1 MTSASLDALLRV
13 GNPASLSRGHA
24 RANAARNAH
33 GALPPPRRNGR
44 EPLADGRKHF
54 GRATPAKLRNPRTT
68 LHLQRRLKKRD
79 VHVWWKGTAI
89 APVLLMWL
97 LQWCVCLLWLL
108 RWLWLSSW
116 STHALPWWCCW
127 GLANFAHGRDKSFYQ
142 FQIETECDGKRG
154 GIGGVISRPVWDQQ
168 RNKMLWQT
176 RGIRR
181 RNFQPVSDI
190 QC

>member
-1 MTSASLDALLRV
+1 MATALAVLV
-13 GNPASLSRGHA
+13 VVVVVVVDTCLAVVVLLGSGQFCPVVFSGGLF
-24 RANAARNAH
+24 
-33 GALPPPRRNGR
+33 
-44 EPLADGRKHF
+44 LAD
-54 GRATPAKLRNPRTT
+54 
-68 LHLQRRLKKRD
+68 
-79 VHVWWKGTAI
+79 
-89 APVLLMWL
+89 PVADSRMRM
-97 LQWCVCLLWLL
+97 CLLWLL

-127 GLANFAHGRDKSFYQ
+127 GLANFAHGRDKRFYQ

>member
-1 MTSASLDALLRV
+1 MLCASVVVCVVVLCVVVDVVVVVVPAAAAAFAAAAAAAVLLLAAGGCSRCSESV
-13 GNPASLSRGHA
+13 IDKTFVTASWYLGVVS
-24 RANAARNAH
+24 
-33 GALPPPRRNGR
+33 
-44 EPLADGRKHF
+44 
-54 GRATPAKLRNPRTT
+54 PAKRAAESRA
-68 LHLQRRLKKRD
+68 RL
-79 VHVWWKGTAI
+79 
-89 APVLLMWL
+89 LLMWL
-97 LQWCVCLLWLL
+97 LQWCLCLLWLL

-116 STHALPWWCCW
+116 SSSWSTHAWPWWCCW
-127 GLANFAHGRDKSFYQ
+127 GLANFAHGRDKRFYQ